1 MSDRLLRYIAQHSG
15 ELCKI
20 SYPGV
25 NGNPLPVITGQAMRV
40 LLCMAD
46 FAADPELV
54 CWASQQTIAQKT
66 GLSNQNVS
74 LFIGQMQAAGLLVYD
89 GKQPTNTGG
98 RPSNRYIINL
108 PGFEFEQPSH
118 LPEAGSFTPSNT
130 PSNTPTNT
138 PAITPAGR
146 GGTEQEQNINT
157 HTEKK
162 ERVSGNKALKNKL
175 EALGLEYAKR
185 QQRASSGKVEI
196 ENPAGWLRSVAKAVT
211 SPKGEYYETAC
222 GLIEAYPEADTAELC
237 DQLDRALSPD
247 PFGSIGST
255 KDSGGVF
262 FAPGSGRIPAQA
274 RELYETA
281 PVPMPYPLKEKRLLS
296 LYRERG
302 YAAALEYTHKDHHTP
317 TEADQLRQALDAHAL
332 SEAGIE
338 QEHLR
343 MSDEQAQIAAQLE
356 AGYTPE
362 HDAEM
367 VRQLEAGLLPEA
379 ELAAQLQAA
388 LDPDPVAQLAARFT
402 DTDT

>member
-1 MSDRLLRYIAQHSG
+1 
-15 ELCKI
+15 
-20 SYPGV
+20 
-25 NGNPLPVITGQAMRV
+25 MRV

-54 CWASQQTIAQKT
+54 CWASQKTIAEAT

-74 LFIGQMQAAGLLVYD
+74 LFIGQMLAAGLLVYD

-108 PGFEFEQPSH
+108 PGFEFEQLSQ
-118 LPEAGSFTPSNT
+118 LPHGGSFTPSNA
-130 PSNTPTNT
+130 PTNT
-138 PAITPAGR
+138 PAIAPTNEPAGR

-162 ERVSGNKALKNKL
+162 ERVSVKKALKEKL

-185 QQRASSGKVEI
+185 QQRASSGRVEI

-211 SPKGEYYETAC
+211 SPKGEHYETAC
-222 GLIEAYPEADTAELC
+222 GLIEAYPEADTAGLC
-237 DQLDRALSPD
+237 DQLEQALNPD
-247 PFGSIGST
+247 PFGSIGSS

-262 FAPGSGRIPAQA
+262 FAPGSGRIPSA
-274 RELYETA
+274 RDTSESEA
-281 PVPMPYPLKEKRLLS
+281 VPMPYPLKERRLLS

-302 YAAALEYTHKDHHTP
+302 YAAALDYTNKDHHSP
-317 TEADQLRQALDAHAL
+317 AEADQLRQALDAHAL
-332 SEAGIE
+332 AEAGSP
-338 QEHLR
+338 QEPLR
-343 MSDEQAQIAAQLE
+343 MSNEEAELAAQLE